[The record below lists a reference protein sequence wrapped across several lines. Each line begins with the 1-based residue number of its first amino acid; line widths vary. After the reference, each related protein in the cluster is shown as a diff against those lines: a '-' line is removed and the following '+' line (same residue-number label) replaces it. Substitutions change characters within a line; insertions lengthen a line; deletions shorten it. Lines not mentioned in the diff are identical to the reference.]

1 MKVSDQVRSKF
12 VKDFNLPIPITTEPH
27 FSYYIE
33 LYEPLFQSK
42 TKFEKFLNSLQEV
55 GSEQEFISKSK
66 SFSTDVINKISESK
80 AFKEFN
86 EGDASNYKV
95 KDAVGQKNV
104 YSTENLNQYLISID
118 MSSANFNALK
128 YHNPEIVI

>member
-33 LYEPLFQSK
+33 MYETLFQSK

-55 GSEQEFISKSK
+55 GSEQDFFSKSK
-66 SFSTDVINKISESK
+66 TFSNDVINKISESK
-80 AFKEFN
+80 AFQEFN
-86 EGDASNYKV
+86 EGDVSKYKL
-95 KDAVGQKNV
+95 KDSVGQKNV